1 MVEPERVGEDVAPML
16 RRERADGD
24 PAAVRRNRRVNL
36 SFNDLEYAVI
46 QAAAGEMA
54 PGAWAAQTVLAVA
67 RGTVVP
73 MPTNDREA
81 LRALAEARVAVN
93 RIGTNLNQITAA
105 MNAAAQAD
113 DDVADAVA
121 PEQVAAVLARTTA
134 ALHRLDA
141 ATMAIVQR

>member
-1 MVEPERVGEDVAPML
+1 MGEPGRRGEASPVML
-16 RRERADGD
+16 RRERALGD
-24 PAAVRRNRRVNL
+24 SATARRNRRVNL
-36 SFNDLEYAVI
+36 SFNELEYAVI
-46 QAAAGEMA
+46 RAAAGDLA

-73 MPTNDREA
+73 VPTNDREA

-105 MNAAAQAD
+105 MNAAA
-113 DDVADAVA
+113 VAGEGSQEAVTA
-121 PEQVAAVLARTTA
+121 EQVAAVLARTMA
-134 ALHRLDA
+134 ALHRLDL